1 MGRLLGVPYFLTE
14 QSIEDEKE
22 DNSTF
27 RRVKKYDD
35 DGQALR
41 KAQLTA
47 VRRMQTQFL
56 EHILR
61 RTTASISWE
70 GKPLISLPDPVEI
83 IGVVTLTER
92 ETKIM
97 QERAEEARA
106 M

>member
-14 QSIEDEKE
+14 ESINDEKE

-27 RRVKKYDD
+27 RRVKKFDD
-35 DGQALR
+35 DGQELR

-56 EHILR
+56 GHILR
-61 RTTASISWE
+61 RTTTSVSWE
-70 GKPLISLPDPVEI
+70 NKPLILLPDPIEI
-83 IGVVTLTER
+83 TGVIQLTHR

-97 QERAEEARA
+97 DERAEEARA